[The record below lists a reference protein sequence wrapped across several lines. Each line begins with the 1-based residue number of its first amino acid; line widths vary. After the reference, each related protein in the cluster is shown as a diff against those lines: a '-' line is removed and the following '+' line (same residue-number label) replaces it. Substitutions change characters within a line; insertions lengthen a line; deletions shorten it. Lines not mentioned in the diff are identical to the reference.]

1 MRAIAISLV
10 IAVLALPAHARGA
23 RFSAGDTEC
32 PDKIDAPAKP
42 PARLRA
48 VPATRDSARPPPTV
62 HGDAAEPQ
70 RLQSPRWHSFLPGM
84 IR

>member
-10 IAVLALPAHARGA
+10 IAVLALPAYARGP
-23 RFSAGDTEC
+23 RFSAGDTDC
-32 PDKIDAPAKP
+32 PDKVDAPAKQP
-42 PARLRA
+42 VRLRA
-48 VPATRDSARPPPTV
+48 TAPVRDSARPRPTV

-70 RLQSPRWHSFLPGM
+70 RLQSTRWHSFLPGM